1 MNFLAILE
9 VKEYLGHF
17 RKFKYFGNF
26 RYFKG
31 VWVILEVSEG
41 ILVILVVSGIFSS
54 F

>member
-17 RKFKYFGNF
+17 RNF
-26 RYFKG
+26 RYFEG
-31 VWVILEVSEG
+31 DWVILEVSKG
-41 ILVILVVSGIFSS
+41 ILVILVVLGVFSS

>member
-1 MNFLAILE
+1 MKFLAILE

-17 RKFKYFGNF
+17 RKFKYFGHF

-31 VWVILEVSEG
+31 DWVILEVSKG
-41 ILVILVVSGIFSS
+41 ILVILVVLGVFSS

>member
-1 MNFLAILE
+1 MEFLAILE

-17 RKFKYFGNF
+17 RNFRYFGHF

-31 VWVILEVSEG
+31 DWVILEVSKG
-41 ILVILVVSGIFSS
+41 ILVILVVLGVFSS

>member
-17 RKFKYFGNF
+17 RNFRYFDYF

-31 VWVILEVSEG
+31 HWVILEVSEG
-41 ILVILVVSGIFSS
+41 IVVILVVLGVFSS